1 MVFDNELLTHQFDRN
16 NGGLYRCGTR
26 LVQIS
31 KVKHH
36 LKMGITY
43 EMHHTEGMI
52 LPLCT

>member
-26 LVQIS
+26 LKQ
-31 KVKHH
+31 H

-43 EMHHTEGMI
+43 EMHHTEGTI